1 MLYSK
6 QNVLTIR
13 ASLHPAHSTGKLR
26 LTMEENGKAP
36 LYISR
41 KSSGKVLRC
50 KPSFSFMGK
59 VLFSHAIYQGAYESI
74 NFDVIN
80 LNTENNKTR
89 LQVGCAPIPC
99 T

>member
-1 MLYSK
+1 
-6 QNVLTIR
+6 
-13 ASLHPAHSTGKLR
+13 
-26 LTMEENGKAP
+26 
-36 LYISR
+36 
-41 KSSGKVLRC
+41 
-50 KPSFSFMGK
+50 MGK